1 VSDASEVAAMTTMD
15 TASASGP
22 GKGQPRS
29 PKDAAALRTFEAR
42 MGLPIILAAI
52 LPLVIAPST
61 GDWVGVIVGVVSWL
75 VFLADFV
82 VHRRRL
88 VQYPSTRLGRF
99 DLLIVVITAPWF
111 LLPGAQPGSWVVL
124 LRLARLARVL
134 MATRGA
140 RRLFERLG
148 GVALVALG
156 MVIVGAWV
164 AYRAEH
170 PTNSEYATYGDS
182 LWWAFVTL
190 TTVGYGDIVPETAT
204 GRWAGVAIMITG
216 VGVLGL
222 LAGSLA
228 SFFQPSSDADESDDE
243 AASASATDGLA
254 GELAK
259 LRTQVELLTEQLG
272 RRPDEP
278 GHGL

>member
-1 VSDASEVAAMTTMD
+1 MRAVD
-15 TASASGP
+15 TAGTSGP

-29 PKDAAALRTFEAR
+29 PEDAAALKTFDAR
-42 MGLPIILAAI
+42 MGLPIVLAAVI
-52 LPLVIAPST
+52 PLIIAPAA

-75 VFLADFV
+75 VFLADLV
-82 VHRRRL
+82 VRRRRL
-88 VQYPSTRLGRF
+88 VQYLSTGRGRF
-99 DLLIVVITAPWF
+99 DLLIVVLTAPWF

-140 RRLFERLG
+140 RRLLERLG
-148 GVALVALG
+148 SVALVALG

-170 PTNSEYATYGDS
+170 ATNPEYATYGDS

-204 GRWAGVAIMITG
+204 GRWAGVAIMLTG

-228 SFFQPSSDADESDDE
+228 SFFQPSSVAEESE
-243 AASASATDGLA
+243 AEATSAGATDGLA

-259 LRTQVELLTEQLG
+259 LRTQVERLAEQLE
-272 RRPDEP
+272 RRLPDDQ
-278 GHGL
+278 GHRP

>member
-1 VSDASEVAAMTTMD
+1 VSDASEVAALTTMD

-29 PKDAAALRTFEAR
+29 PKDAAALRTFDAR
-42 MGLPIILAAI
+42 MGLPIMLAAI
-52 LPLVIAPST
+52 LPLVIAPSA

-156 MVIVGAWV
+156 MVIVGASV
-164 AYRAEH
+164 AYHAEH
-170 PTNSEYATYGDS
+170 PTNPEYATYGDS

-228 SFFQPSSDADESDDE
+228 SFFQPSSDADESADE

-254 GELAK
+254 AELAK
-259 LRTQVELLTEQLG
+259 LSAQVELLTEQLE
-272 RRPDEP
+272 RRPDQGDRP
-278 GHGL
+278 